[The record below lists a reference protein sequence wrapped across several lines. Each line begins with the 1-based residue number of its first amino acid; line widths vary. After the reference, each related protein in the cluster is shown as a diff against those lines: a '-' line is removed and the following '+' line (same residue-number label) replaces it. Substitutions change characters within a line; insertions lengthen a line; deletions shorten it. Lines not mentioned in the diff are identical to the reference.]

1 MKIAIVT
8 EISTAHRNQ
17 DVYNALCEAT
27 KDMGHEIINIG
38 MHGPDDSPLNY
49 LTNGF
54 LTGLLLNLGRVDF
67 VVGGCGTGT
76 GYINAELCFPGVFST
91 QCLEPLD
98 AWLFPQINDVNSI
111 SLALNKDYG
120 WAAEQRLVMMFKEL
134 FRPEL
139 KAAGYPRERKEV
151 QNALRDRL
159 CDYSAATHRT
169 MAECTRAL
177 DQSIVH
183 QALRHPGVWE
193 LVDIDHVEDAD
204 LKAALIDGYNW
215 EEK

>member
-1 MKIAIVT
+1 MKIGIVT
-8 EISTAHRNQ
+8 EISTAHRNA
-17 DVYNALCEAT
+17 DVYNALVEAT
-27 KDMGHEIINIG
+27 APMGHEIINIG
-38 MHGPDDSPLNY
+38 MKGPDDSPLNY
-49 LTNGF
+49 LTNGY

-67 VVGGCGTGT
+67 MVGGCGTGT

-98 AWLFPQINDVNSI
+98 AFLFPQINDGNSV

-120 WAAEQRLVMMFKEL
+120 WGGDRRLVMMFQQL

-139 KAAGYPRERKEV
+139 KGAGYPPERKEP
-151 QNALRDRL
+151 QNKFRDML
-159 CDYSAATHRT
+159 VDYSKATHKT
-169 MAECTRAL
+169 MAQCTRDM

-193 LVDIDHVEDAD
+193 LVDIDSVEDAE
-204 LKAALIDGYNW
+204 LKEALIAAYNW
-215 EEK
+215 EE